1 MHHSRLLTLCLLATL
16 PLAACTTKATPAR
29 GQERAPY
36 LQSVGP
42 DTATVAFRLNSPCE
56 ASVRYGPH
64 GQPTQQ
70 VSAPSAL
77 AHAVALTGLSPGT
90 VYTYQVEACGQS
102 TPPRRFSTAPTP
114 GSGRVRFT
122 AVGDFGMGNEVQ
134 RTVAKAMLAR
144 EPQLFLGLGDV
155 AYGRGTE
162 RELQENL
169 FLPMAGLLAQVPLF
183 AALGNHEY
191 LTQQGQPYLDNLH
204 LPHSPSGG
212 ERYYSF
218 AWGPVHFFALD
229 SSCVIGMASP
239 ERCSPAAQAQWLE
252 QELSNSRA
260 PWKVAFFHHPP
271 WSSGVHGSE
280 DEVRRLFAPL
290 FERHG
295 VDLVLTGHD
304 HHYERTVPMLG
315 EGPAPEGTR
324 GVTYLVVGTGGAS
337 LRPLPGERPAWSTL
351 RNDSTH
357 GFLEVEADAGTLTA
371 RMLTP
376 EGQVLDSFTLRRPAA
391 AAPSPSP

>member
-1 MHHSRLLTLCLLATL
+1 MRCSKILLLGLLATL
-16 PLAACTTKATPAR
+16 PLAACTTKNAPR
-29 GQERAPY
+29 GQERSPY

-42 DTATVAFRLNSPCE
+42 DAATVAFRLKSPCE
-56 ASVRYGPH
+56 AQVRYGPR

-70 VSAPSAL
+70 VSSPSAL
-77 AHAVALTGLSPGT
+77 AHAVALTSLAPGT
-90 VYTYQVEACGQS
+90 AYTYQVEACGQS
-102 TPPRRFSTAPTP
+102 TPPRSFTTAPAP

-134 RTVAKAMLAR
+134 RTVARAMLAR

-162 RELQENL
+162 QELQENL
-169 FLPMAGLLAQVPLF
+169 FVPMAELLTQVPLF

-191 LTQQGQPYLDNLH
+191 LTEQGQPYLDNLH
-204 LPHSPSGG
+204 LPRSPTGG

-239 ERCSPAAQAQWLE
+239 ERCSPSTQAQWLE
-252 QELSNSRA
+252 QELAHSRA

-271 WSSGVHGSE
+271 WSSGRHGSE
-280 DEVRRLFAPL
+280 DAVRLLFSPL

-304 HHYERTVPMLG
+304 HHYERTLPMLG

-324 GVTYLVVGTGGAS
+324 GVTYVVVGTGGAA
-337 LRPLPGERPAWSTL
+337 LRPFPGERPAWSVI
-351 RNDSTH
+351 RNDTTY
-357 GFLEVEADAGTLTA
+357 GFLEVEAEADTLTA

-376 EGQVLDSFTLRRPAA
+376 EGQVLDTFTLRRTP
-391 AAPSPSP
+391 